1 MADKESILKEARTQ
15 GIDLSNGT
23 DEMVAKFAYCVSER
37 LLAGDTL
44 KRAVNRCL
52 LEIRDML

>member
-1 MADKESILKEARTQ
+1 MKDLEHIIEEAKNQ
-15 GIDLSNGT
+15 GIDLSGNT

-44 KRAVNRCL
+44 KKAVRHCL
-52 LEIRDML
+52 VQISDLV

>member
-1 MADKESILKEARTQ
+1 MVDKESVLKEARTQ
-15 GIDLSNGT
+15 GIDLSSVT

-44 KRAVNRCL
+44 KRAVKRCL